1 VNAPFTE
8 KSVGR
13 NRLARQTPEV
23 IAEMERAFAIWSRAG
38 THAGG
43 PWLFGCFCAADIM
56 FSPVAL
62 RFQTYAVQVPGDA
75 ASYYQSLVR
84 HPLIAEWQD
93 LGRREDTVIE
103 RFELPTIER

>member
-1 VNAPFTE
+1 
-8 KSVGR
+8 
-13 NRLARQTPEV
+13 
-23 IAEMERAFAIWSRAG
+23 
-38 THAGG
+38 
-43 PWLFGCFCAADIM
+43 
-56 FSPVAL
+56 L